1 MHNDRKMQMQTAK
14 KTERAFSG
22 KKREKSGA
30 LGQNNMEKKKIAFC
44 MNFSLAFCA
53 KVW

>member
-1 MHNDRKMQMQTAK
+1 MQTAEKTKGSLSEK
-14 KTERAFSG
+14 KTG
-22 KKREKSGA
+22 KSRPFEPKTMK
-30 LGQNNMEKKKIAFC
+30 KKKIAIC

>member
-1 MHNDRKMQMQTAK
+1 MQTAK
-14 KTERAFSG
+14 KTENALSG
-22 KKREKSGA
+22 KKRGKSRV
-30 LGQNNMEKKKIAFC
+30 LGQNNRGKKKIAIC

>member
-14 KTERAFSG
+14 KTGRTFAG
-22 KKREKSGA
+22 KKWEKSGA

>member
-1 MHNDRKMQMQTAK
+1 MQTAE
-14 KTERAFSG
+14 KTEKTFLG
-22 KKREKSGA
+22 KKREKSGT
-30 LGQNNMEKKKIAFC
+30 LGQNNRGKKKIAIC

>member
-1 MHNDRKMQMQTAK
+1 MQMQTAK
-14 KTERAFSG
+14 KTERAFSE
-22 KKREKSGA
+22 KKREKSGT
-30 LGQNNMEKKKIAFC
+30 LGQNNRGKKKIAIC

>member
-1 MHNDRKMQMQTAK
+1 MQTAQ

-22 KKREKSGA
+22 EKREKSGT
-30 LGQNNMEKKKIAFC
+30 LGQNNRGKKKIAIC

>member
-1 MHNDRKMQMQTAK
+1 MQMQTAK
-14 KTERAFSG
+14 KTERTFSG
-22 KKREKSGA
+22 KKREKSGT
-30 LGQNNMEKKKIAFC
+30 LGQNNRGKKKIAIC

>member
-1 MHNDRKMQMQTAK
+1 MQTAQ

-22 KKREKSGA
+22 KKREKSGT
-30 LGQNNMEKKKIAFC
+30 LGQNNRGKKKIAIC

>member
-14 KTERAFSG
+14 KTERAFLG

-30 LGQNNMEKKKIAFC
+30 LGQNNRGKKKIAIC

>member
-1 MHNDRKMQMQTAK
+1 MQTAK
-14 KTERAFSG
+14 KTEKALSG
-22 KKREKSGA
+22 KKREKSGT
-30 LGQNNMEKKKIAFC
+30 LGQNNSGKKKIAIC

>member
-1 MHNDRKMQMQTAK
+1 MQTAEK
-14 KTERAFSG
+14 AMEVFLG
-22 KKREKSGA
+22 KKKEKSGA
-30 LGQNNMEKKKIAFC
+30 LGQNNRGKEKIAIC

>member
-1 MHNDRKMQMQTAK
+1 MQTAK
-14 KTERAFSG
+14 KTENVLSG
-22 KKREKSGA
+22 KKREKSGT
-30 LGQNNMEKKKIAFC
+30 LGQNNRGKKKIAIC